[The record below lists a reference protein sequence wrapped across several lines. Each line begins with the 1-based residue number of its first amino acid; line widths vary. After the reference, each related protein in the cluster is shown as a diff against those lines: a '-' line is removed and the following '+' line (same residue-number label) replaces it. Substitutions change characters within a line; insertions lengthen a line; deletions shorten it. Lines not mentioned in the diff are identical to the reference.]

1 MKVVPQH
8 HSLYEPVA
16 QLKGNP
22 LDCWNWPEDVLMN
35 KRVSRGFFVPSHKL
49 EDKAYKSRSPPY
61 RARALRRPTRALR
74 AVFLGDQAGPV
85 LGRGPA
91 PPLPLDP
98 DTTWV
103 GGFFRG
109 GEGTWV
115 LNFLPLESLLVETPP
130 DKPLAAPRPPAPVP
144 NHICSSL
151 SAGPCGCPRA
161 AEDKAG
167 SVGWTRGSF
176 RNVFS
181 ASLCNPIP
189 HRGQRL
195 RFDSGTLVISGLL
208 LLAPSCM

>member
-1 MKVVPQH
+1 MNLEESFNGFLWPGPCRELP
-8 HSLYEPVA
+8 SLEPGARLNSIPV
-16 QLKGNP
+16 
-22 LDCWNWPEDVLMN
+22 WVLYLHN
-35 KRVSRGFFVPSHKL
+35 Q
-49 EDKAYKSRSPPY
+49 SRSPPY
-61 RARALRRPTRALR
+61 RARARRRPTRALR

-85 LGRGPA
+85 LCRGPA

-115 LNFLPLESLLVETPP
+115 FNLLPLESLLVETPP
-130 DKPLAAPRPPAPVP
+130 DKPLAAPRPPTPAP

-195 RFDSGTLVISGLL
+195 RFDSGTLVVSGLL